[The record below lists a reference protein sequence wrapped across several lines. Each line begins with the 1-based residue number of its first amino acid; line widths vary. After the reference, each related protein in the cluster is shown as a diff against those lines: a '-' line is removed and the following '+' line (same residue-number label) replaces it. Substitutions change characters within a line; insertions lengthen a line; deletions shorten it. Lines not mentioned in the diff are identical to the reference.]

1 MEEGS
6 MKITRVSVYR
16 LEVPLIRPYHTS
28 IADIQFFTTFLA
40 VLSSEAKQAVGESTP
55 LLGYSFES
63 PDQVWEFVRTR
74 GADLLG
80 KETGKAYASLEPWQR
95 TAPFATTTLMSA
107 LEMLDP
113 SLGPCSAR
121 LEGEVPM
128 VGILT
133 VTRSEE
139 IPDYLAGLL
148 AEGYETIKV
157 KVGFEIGKDIRKVQQ
172 VQDLVGDR
180 GLIRI
185 DANQGYSYEDALK
198 FVRSVDPGNIELFEQ
213 PFPEDQWD
221 AMRTFAPQCPLPL
234 MLDESI
240 YGMEDIEKA
249 REGKCARFIKLKLM
263 KAGSLQRLLQMGE
276 KTMDCGFKLI
286 LGNGVATDVGCY
298 HEALAYLRMGLK
310 TAGEMNGFLKL
321 PRPIFRSPLPF
332 RQGKMILRAG
342 SSAEIDPEEVERL
355 TVEKLDWRS

>member
-1 MEEGS
+1 

-16 LEVPLIRPYHTS
+16 MEAPLIRPYHTS
-28 IADIQFFTTFLA
+28 IAEIPFFTTVLA
-40 VLSSEAKQAVGESTP
+40 VLFSEGKHAVGESTP

-80 KETGKAYASLEPWQR
+80 KETGKAYVSLEPWQS
-95 TAPFATTTLMSA
+95 TAPFATTTLMTA

-113 SLGPCSAR
+113 SLDSCSAG
-121 LEGEVPM
+121 LEGQVPI
-128 VGILT
+128 VGILN
-133 VTRSEE
+133 VSRSEE
-139 IPDYLAGLL
+139 IPDCLSGLL

-157 KVGFEIGKDIRKVQQ
+157 KVGFEIEKDIRKVQQ
-172 VQDLVGDR
+172 VQDLVGNR
-180 GLIRI
+180 GMIRI

-198 FVRSVDPGNIELFEQ
+198 FVHSVDPGNIELFEQ
-213 PFPEDQWD
+213 PFPEDQWE
-221 AMRTFAPQCPLPL
+221 AMRVFAPQCPLPL

-249 REGKCARFIKLKLM
+249 RDGKCARFIKLKLM
-263 KAGSLQRLLQMGE
+263 KAGSLKRLLQMGE
-276 KTMDCGFKLI
+276 KTVDCGFNLI
-286 LGNGVATDVGCY
+286 LGNGIATDVGCY
-298 HEALAYLRMGLK
+298 HEALAYLQMGLK

-342 SSAEIDPEEVERL
+342 QSAEIDLEEVERM
-355 TVEKLDWRS
+355 TAEKLEWRS